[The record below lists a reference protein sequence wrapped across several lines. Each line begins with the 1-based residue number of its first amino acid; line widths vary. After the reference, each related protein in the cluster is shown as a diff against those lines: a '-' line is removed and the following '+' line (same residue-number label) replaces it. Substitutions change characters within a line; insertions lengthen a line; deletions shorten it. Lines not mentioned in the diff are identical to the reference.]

1 MYSFVVP
8 ISLTPTLIWCHDCEL
23 VYYKVYHISALGHQG
38 THPTPLEAMQRLRVL
53 LLGKGDLI
61 EVQNPSVQLEPE
73 NSDISTGEA
82 AELLER
88 QRSIEEEIIVSK
100 DITSDIDTVDEAKTA
115 HLESLQELDVIYM
128 TQKEIDEKMNSN
140 SFQVRIDSFDTF
152 EFLNEE

>member
-1 MYSFVVP
+1 
-8 ISLTPTLIWCHDCEL
+8 
-23 VYYKVYHISALGHQG
+23 
-38 THPTPLEAMQRLRVL
+38 MQRLRVL

-128 TQKEIDEKMNSN
+128 TQREIDEKMSSN
-140 SFQVRIDSFDTF
+140 SFQVRIGFFNQTIYF
-152 EFLNEE
+152 

>member
-1 MYSFVVP
+1 MSD
-8 ISLTPTLIWCHDCEL
+8 LI
-23 VYYKVYHISALGHQG
+23 YHISALGHQG

-53 LLGKGDLI
+53 LLGKGNLL

-73 NSDISTGEA
+73 NSDISPGEA

-88 QRSIEEEIIVSK
+88 QKSIEEEVIVSK
-100 DITSDIDTVDEAKTA
+100 NITSDIDTIDEDKTA

-140 SFQVRIDSFDTF
+140 SFQVRIEIKVSHKKMK
-152 EFLNEE
+152 FLRASKHLKFLFVTKRNNSP

>member
-1 MYSFVVP
+1 VEIIK
-8 ISLTPTLIWCHDCEL
+8 ISDLKGRKIQMSDLI
-23 VYYKVYHISALGHQG
+23 YHISALGHQG

-73 NSDISTGEA
+73 SSSDISPGEA

-88 QRSIEEEIIVSK
+88 QKSIEEEVIVSK
-100 DITSDIDTVDEAKTA
+100 NITSDIDTIDEDQTA
-115 HLESLQELDVIYM
+115 HLESLHELDVIYM

-140 SFQVRIDSFDTF
+140 SFQVRIDTF
-152 EFLNEE
+152 GGPC